1 MVALRLAVALG
12 DPEREQR
19 LLPGLGASDEVRVAE
34 RCLSADQLLDAVSD
48 GRVDVALVAADLHR
62 LGSGA
67 LADLTASRLPM
78 VLLVADPRE
87 ARWQAQP
94 GVILALDAG
103 AELVERGIV
112 AAIHG
117 ERLPGFEAAPPP
129 QPIAEP
135 LFEPQ
140 VEAGTGTGPPSVI
153 AIGSGAG
160 SPGRSTTAVNLAT
173 ALGAVQPSI
182 VVDVDLAAPSVAA
195 MLDADPTRNVYMV
208 AHAEPDSP
216 WEWDR
221 AIESEVQPI
230 DRHRSPYGAVLC
242 GVPKPD
248 MRGRITARF
257 VEGLLHALQRRY
269 RYVVLDTGAEW
280 LGSEGAVHRAALGL
294 SQQVLLVCSADLV
307 GMVRARTGLSMLE
320 SHLHI
325 SPSRVALVV
334 NRHDPRFHHG
344 RTEIEWALKASTA
357 CLVPYDHL
365 NIERALATQRPAVL
379 QRRGAAGR
387 ALLDLAERLHGGRL
401 VLPPEPQAAS
411 RRASW
416 RLPAVPGLKRAEPQ
430 SASREPAA

>member
-1 MVALRLAVALG
+1 MPQLRLAVALG

-19 LLPGLGASDEVRVAE
+19 LLPVLNVRDDVRVAE
-34 RCLSADQLLDAVSD
+34 RCLSADQLLEAVDA

-62 LGSGA
+62 LGSGP
-67 LADLTASRLPM
+67 LAELTAARIPL
-78 VLLVADPRE
+78 VLLVADPRDT
-87 ARWQAQP
+87 RWHAQP
-94 GVILALDAG
+94 GVILGLDAEP
-103 AELVERGIV
+103 ELVDRGIV
-112 AAIHG
+112 AAIRG
-117 ERLPGFEAAPPP
+117 ERLATFETVAPPP
-129 QPIAEP
+129 PPVDEP
-135 LFEPQ
+135 AYE
-140 VEAGTGTGPPSVI
+140 VSADDRTGPPSVI

-182 VVDVDLAAPSVAA
+182 VVDVDLASPSIAA

-208 AHAEPDSP
+208 AHAEPEAP

-221 AIESEVQPI
+221 AVESEVQPI
-230 DRHRSPYGAVLC
+230 DHSRSPYGYVLC

-257 VEGLLHALQRRY
+257 LERLLVALQRRY
-269 RYVVLDTGAEW
+269 RYVILDTGAEL

-307 GMVRARTGLSMLE
+307 GMVRARTSLGLME

-325 SPSRVALVV
+325 DPSRVALVV

-357 CLVPYDHL
+357 CFIPYDHL

-379 QRRGAAGR
+379 QRRGGAGR
-387 ALLDLAERLHGGRL
+387 ALLDLAERLHGGKL
-401 VLPPEPQAAS
+401 VLPPEPQAPG
-411 RRASW
+411 RRSGL
-416 RLPAVPGLKRAEPQ
+416 RLPPVPWPGRAEQ
-430 SASREPAA
+430 RSSSQESPA